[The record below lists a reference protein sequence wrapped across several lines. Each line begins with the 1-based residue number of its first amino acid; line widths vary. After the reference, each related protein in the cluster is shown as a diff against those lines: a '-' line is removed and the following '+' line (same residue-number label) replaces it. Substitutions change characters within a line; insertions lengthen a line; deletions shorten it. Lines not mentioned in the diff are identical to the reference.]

1 MVTIAAGPRE
11 QGLAGGEG
19 ALSSER
25 LAGLRAEFAAN
36 PANRVAQNAVVRT
49 PIEDVALDHNIAT
62 AMHHSFS
69 HRLDDWGAT
78 SQQASGRCWMFAGL
92 NLFRP
97 GAMRLMNVK
106 EFEFSQNFTMF
117 WDKLERA
124 NYFFEAIIETA
135 ERPLSDR
142 TVGFLLDSPLEDGG
156 QWNMFVNLVQK
167 HGVVPKALMP
177 ETHSS
182 SNTRTMN
189 GLLRAKLREGAK
201 ALRDAHAGGR
211 GTRRGGSLAELR
223 AIKDEQVAVI
233 HRMLAIHL
241 GTPPDRFVWQWRDQD
256 GEFHRD
262 GETTPQE
269 FAARYITVPLEEYVC
284 LVHDP
289 RASSPFGR
297 TFTVDYLGN
306 IVGGRGPVATGGVKY
321 LNVEIDLMKAIAQ
334 RAIAGGEPVWFG
346 CDVGKQMRR
355 DLGLWD
361 RDLFDY
367 GALYSTDFALDK
379 AARLDYHQTLM
390 THAMLFTGVDVLDGR
405 ARRWRVE
412 NSWGEDNGQKGFF
425 IMNDNWFDEY
435 TFEIAARRD
444 MLPVELQAALD
455 RDPIVLPA
463 WDPMGALAR

>member
-1 MVTIAAGPRE
+1 MVTYEARPQAQIVEDEA
-11 QGLAGGEG
+11 G
-19 ALSSER
+19 ALSSDF
-25 LAGLRAEFAAN
+25 LADIRAEFAAN

-49 PIEDVALDHNIAT
+49 PIEDVALNHGIVTSMDHT
-62 AMHHSFS
+62 FS
-69 HRLDDWGAT
+69 HHLDDWSAT
-78 SQQASGRCWMFAGL
+78 SQKQTGRCWMFAGL

-97 GAMRLMNVK
+97 GAMHKMNVK

-142 TVGFLLDSPLEDGG
+142 TVGFLLESPVEDGG
-156 QWNMFVNLVQK
+156 QWNMFVNLIKK

-201 ALRDAHAGGR
+201 TLRDEQAAGATLSALRATKEG
-211 GTRRGGSLAELR
+211 LLR
-223 AIKDEQVAVI
+223 VI
-233 HRMLAIHL
+233 HRMLCVHL
-241 GTPPDRFVWQWRDQD
+241 GTPPARFTWQWQD
-256 GEFHRD
+256 KDRAFHRD
-262 GETTPQE
+262 EATTPQE
-269 FAARYITVPLEEYVC
+269 FAAKYITVPIDDYVC

-289 RASSPFGR
+289 RSTSPFGK
-297 TFTVDYLGN
+297 TFTVEYLGN
-306 IVGGRGPVATGGVKY
+306 IVGGAIVKY
-321 LNVEIDLMKAIAQ
+321 LNVEIDVMKSIAQ
-334 RAIAGGEPVWFG
+334 RTIVAGEPVWFG
-346 CDVGKQMRR
+346 CDVGKQMQR

-367 GALYSTDFALDK
+367 GALYGTEFALDK

-405 ARRWRVE
+405 TRRWRVE
-412 NSWGEDNGQKGFF
+412 NSWGEENGQKGFF

-444 MLPVELQAALD
+444 YLPADLQAALD
-455 RDPIVLPA
+455 LDPMVLPA